1 MRAAAPAHQLVCG
14 QRQADAVQ
22 RAGGEELLAVNRID
36 GPAGVAL
43 LPPGAHALGLKGSHL
58 HRDTVTQSHT
68 HTQSYTHI
76 HRGNGCSGRTNNS
89 QHEWT
94 QRMPAW
100 HAWLQSMPDACSTHR
115 DAAQRSMPSETNE
128 VMQEPASC
136 RDTSSAAGQG
146 GAGSTA
152 PHLVPLGGCL
162 LRHQGRLH
170 RCLCAFLG
178 LLGQQACRVRVAWC
192 FGCAARAGSAC

>member
-68 HTQSYTHI
+68 HTHTESH
-76 HRGNGCSGRTNNS
+76 TNTQREWMQWQVSRRNES
-89 QHEWT
+89 QHDWT

-100 HAWLQSMPDACSTHR
+100 HAWL
-115 DAAQRSMPSETNE
+115 
-128 VMQEPASC
+128 
-136 RDTSSAAGQG
+136 
-146 GAGSTA
+146 
-152 PHLVPLGGCL
+152 
-162 LRHQGRLH
+162 
-170 RCLCAFLG
+170 
-178 LLGQQACRVRVAWC
+178 
-192 FGCAARAGSAC
+192 